1 MINSMHND
9 IQCLS
14 LESAI
19 RPCDRCWFTS
29 KQIQEWSSMNKDTL
43 GRRITK
49 LIEVGR
55 VIDNSESIEDMSK
68 SMTLKFERHQ
78 TGDEIFT
85 DIMLITLYGA
95 NNIPHET
102 KVYNLNVLNH
112 LAMVELDNEKLNS
125 IANKFS
131 DILSEVET
139 TGQYNVQRQAP
150 SYAIE
155 DKIKRAQ
162 AWIEEQKH
170 MLQLE
175 EEKEKLELACSTL
188 TQERDQAIKTKAQIG
203 SKREATIMGKLGVQS
218 KKIVKL
224 EDDLTK
230 ANDNVN
236 ALQNELDRTLST
248 MFTTKRVCEILRAKF
263 DLKYADSTLNQKV
276 SKALKSLSDELNE
289 RVVPQYTVVGD
300 ITRTRYFYTD
310 RTVEVLLN
318 MLSNDSDYLKSV
330 K

>member
-1 MINSMHND
+1 MSNIILDNNQMINSMHND
-9 IQCLS
+9 IQCIES
-14 LESAI
+14 LDPKDKGTSRQFWFSANMLAEI
-19 RPCDRCWFTS
+19 FGISRQAVNKNVEFLKKW
-29 KQIQEWSSMNKDTL
+29 KEIQSAKNFADWKMTY
-43 GRRITK
+43 
-49 LIEVGR
+49 
-55 VIDNSESIEDMSK
+55 DNSNLTRDV
-68 SMTLKFERHQ
+68 
-78 TGDEIFT
+78 
-85 DIMLITLYGA
+85 TLYDLTVF
-95 NNIPHET
+95 N
-102 KVYNLNVLNH
+102 K
-112 LAMVELDNEKLNS
+112 LAMQLRTDSAMEIRS
-125 IANKFS
+125 KFS
-131 DILSEVET
+131 DILVEVET
-139 TGQYNVQRQAP
+139 TGQYNVQEQKP

-162 AWIEEQKH
+162 AWIEEQKY

-263 DLKYADSTLNQKV
+263 DLKYAESTLNQKV
-276 SKALKSLSDELNE
+276 SKVLKSLSDELNE
-289 RVVPQYTVVGD
+289 RVVPQYTVVGE

-310 RTVEVLLN
+310 RTVEELLQR
-318 MLSNDSDYLKSV
+318 LSNDSDYLKSV
-330 K
+330 R

>member
-1 MINSMHND
+1 MSNIILDNKQMINSMHHD
-9 IQCLS
+9 IQCIES
-14 LESAI
+14 LDPKDKGTSRQFWFSA
-19 RPCDRCWFTS
+19 
-29 KQIQEWSSMNKDTL
+29 SML
-43 GRRITK
+43 A
-49 LIEVGR
+49 
-55 VIDNSESIEDMSK
+55 
-68 SMTLKFERHQ
+68 
-78 TGDEIFT
+78 EIFGISRQAVNQNVEFLKKWKEIQSAKNFADWKMT
-85 DIMLITLYGA
+85 YDDSNLTRYVTLYDLTVF
-95 NNIPHET
+95 N
-102 KVYNLNVLNH
+102 K
-112 LAMVELDNEKLNS
+112 LAMQLRTDAAMEIRS
-125 IANKFS
+125 RFS
-131 DILSEVET
+131 DILVEVET
-139 TGQYNVQRQAP
+139 TGQYNVQEQKP

-162 AWIEEQKH
+162 AWIEEQKY

-236 ALQNELDRTLST
+236 SLQNELDRTLSN

-289 RVVPQYTVVGD
+289 RVVPHYTVVGD

-318 MLSNDSDYLKSV
+318 MLEGDNNYLKSV
-330 K
+330 R

>member
-1 MINSMHND
+1 MHHD
-9 IQCLS
+9 IQCIES
-14 LESAI
+14 LDPKDKGTSRQYWFSA
-19 RPCDRCWFTS
+19 
-29 KQIQEWSSMNKDTL
+29 SML
-43 GRRITK
+43 A
-49 LIEVGR
+49 
-55 VIDNSESIEDMSK
+55 
-68 SMTLKFERHQ
+68 
-78 TGDEIFT
+78 EIFGISRQAVNQNVEFLKKWKEIQSAKNFADWKMT
-85 DIMLITLYGA
+85 YDDSNLTRYVTLYDLTVF
-95 NNIPHET
+95 N
-102 KVYNLNVLNH
+102 K
-112 LAMVELDNEKLNS
+112 LAMQLRTDAAMEIRS
-125 IANKFS
+125 RFS
-131 DILSEVET
+131 DILVEVET
-139 TGQYNVQRQAP
+139 TGQYNVQEQKP

-162 AWIEEQKH
+162 AWIEEQKY

-236 ALQNELDRTLST
+236 SLQNELDRTLSN

-318 MLSNDSDYLKSV
+318 MLEGDNNYLKSV
-330 K
+330 R

>member
-1 MINSMHND
+1 MSNIILDNKQMINSMHHD
-9 IQCLS
+9 IQCIES
-14 LESAI
+14 LDPNDKGTSRQYWFSASMLADI
-19 RPCDRCWFTS
+19 FGISRQAVNQNVEFLKKWKEITMAKNFAIVKLKNSVGAVKET
-29 KQIQEWSSMNKDTL
+29 QIYDLTVFNK
-43 GRRITK
+43 
-49 LIEVGR
+49 
-55 VIDNSESIEDMSK
+55 
-68 SMTLKFERHQ
+68 
-78 TGDEIFT
+78 
-85 DIMLITLYGA
+85 
-95 NNIPHET
+95 
-102 KVYNLNVLNH
+102 
-112 LAMVELDNEKLNS
+112 LAMQLRTDAAMEIRS
-125 IANKFS
+125 KFS
-131 DILSEVET
+131 DILVEVET
-139 TGQYNVQRQAP
+139 TGSYNTQPAVPQTYLEALKALVA
-150 SYAIE
+150 S
-155 DKIKRAQ
+155 
-162 AWIEEQKH
+162 
-170 MLQLE
+170 E
-175 EEKEKLELACSTL
+175 EEKEHLKLVNESL
-188 TQERDQAIKTKAQIG
+188 TQERDQAMKTKAQIG

-330 K
+330 R